1 MADRRERAAR
11 RAARRNGPVENAA
24 VDIAEVVDN
33 QAVVDN
39 QIDVDSDSSSDNE
52 ILEEVVR
59 VPRGRARPPA
69 IVAPLAMDPG
79 M

>member
-33 QAVVDN
+33 R
-39 QIDVDSDSSSDNE
+39 IDVDSDSSSENE
-52 ILEEVVR
+52 LLEEVLR

-69 IVAPLAMDPG
+69 VIIHHWPRIRG
-79 M
+79 CG